1 MRNKPRF
8 SLVYVFAATLLLLG
22 SLAWPGSS
30 VQADTLIVTKL
41 TDTND
46 GVCDG
51 DCSLREAI
59 VAANATPGADTITLP
74 SGTFFL
80 SLVGDEDFAAAGDL
94 DVRAPL
100 NLVGQGAEET
110 IIDASALGDR
120 VFNLLISATTVSMSG
135 VSITGVT
142 SAATHGGGIACDRL
156 TLTLDDVSLTNNDPG
171 TSHSGGGL
179 YAYESTVTLTNSRV
193 VGNTG
198 SQGGGIYVYGGELTM
213 VDCEVSDNTATESVG
228 GIYVYDAP
236 TSLTR
241 CSIVGNTAPHTG
253 GLSFRSPGE
262 RLILDS
268 CLVANNTA
276 VGDYAEVGG
285 IMADEGSGASIV
297 NCTISGNEAGGY
309 AGGIE
314 VRMPMTITHSTIV
327 NNVASVN
334 EVSGYCGGLFAY
346 QPANVYLQDT
356 IIANNVSILNP
367 IYDDCVKWGAATVTS
382 LGYNLVEKVGNCVF
396 GATGDITGQDPL
408 LGALQDNGGTSW
420 THALLASSPAL
431 NAGNPAVSSTPQYD
445 QRGTGFGRVIDG
457 RVDIGAYEAWVNVF
471 VPLVLK

>member
-1 MRNKPRF
+1 MRNKPPY
-8 SLVYVFAATLLLLG
+8 SLVYVFAAALLLLG
-22 SLAWPGSS
+22 SLAWPGSA

-59 VAANATPGADTITLP
+59 IAANTTPGVDTITLP

-80 SLVGDEDFAAAGDL
+80 TLTGDEDFAAAGDL

-110 IIDASALGDR
+110 IIDASALADR
-120 VFNLLISATTVSMSG
+120 VFNLMETATTVSISG
-135 VSITGVT
+135 VSITGVST
-142 SAATHGGGIACDRL
+142 ANNAGGGIACDRL

-179 YAYESTVTLTNSRV
+179 YAYESTVTLTNSEV

-213 VDCEVSDNTATESVG
+213 VDCEVSDNTVTESVG
-228 GIYVYDAP
+228 GIYVYGAP

-241 CSIVGNTAPHTG
+241 CSIVGNTAPHSG
-253 GLSFRSPGE
+253 GLNFRSPGE

-297 NCTISGNEAGGY
+297 NCTISGNEAGAY

-334 EVSGYCGGLFAY
+334 EVSGNGGGLFVY
-346 QPANVYLQDT
+346 IPAEVYLEDT
-356 IIANNVSILNP
+356 IIANNEDRLNST
-367 IYDDCVKWGAATVTS
+367 YDDCMKWGAATVTS
-382 LGYNLVEKVGNCVF
+382 LGYNLVENVGNCTF
-396 GATGDITGQDPL
+396 SNTGDITGQDPL
-408 LGALQDNGGTSW
+408 LGALQDNGGDSW
-420 THALLASSPAL
+420 THALLASSPAR